1 MFIALKRKW
10 LKARRFFRLYTSGL
24 SRDKVEQLL
33 KRDAVGTFQY
43 LKSKTG
49 VADEIPEHP
58 TIRTTPFVI
67 KEIFFSFVLQ
77 LTPARRLFYGIA
89 VAGFVVGLVRR
100 DLLYLVGSFLL
111 INFLLAMELV
121 DKLTTRDEL
130 EIAREI
136 QLSLLPD
143 HIPQLQ
149 MLSIATFSE
158 PARMVGGDF
167 FDIVQPNN
175 DMVISILGDVSGK
188 GISAALYATYIQSTF
203 QSLSETSAS
212 PAELM
217 CNLNNLITR
226 RLHDGH
232 FVTAIIAVF
241 DTRDRS
247 VTIARAGHNWPL
259 YYSAD
264 SQSIIELKPKG
275 VSIGPFESDQFTDV
289 LEEQKIFM
297 RKGDF
302 LLLYSDGITEAADP
316 DKKMFELAGL
326 KSAITESIHEP
337 SQAIIGRINERVHAF
352 ARSDE
357 LRDDATM
364 LGIKVEKDDD

>member
-1 MFIALKRKW
+1 M
-10 LKARRFFRLYTSGL
+10 YTSGL

-33 KRDAVGTFQY
+33 KRDAVDTFHY
-43 LKSKTG
+43 LKSKTV

-58 TIRTTPFVI
+58 TIRSTPFVI
-67 KEIFFSFVLQ
+67 KEIFFSFVMQ
-77 LTPARRLFYGIA
+77 LTPARRLLYSIGII
-89 VAGFVVGLVRR
+89 GFVVGLVKWHIF
-100 DLLYLVGSFLL
+100 YLVASFLI
-111 INFLLAMELV
+111 INILLAMELV

-136 QLSLLPD
+136 QLSLLPE

-149 MLSIATFSE
+149 MLSIATFSK

-167 FDIVQPNN
+167 FDVVQPNN
-175 DMVISILGDVSGK
+175 DLVISILGDVSGK

-212 PAELM
+212 PIELM

-241 DTRDRS
+241 DARDRS
-247 VTIARAGHNWPL
+247 VSIARAGHNWPL
-259 YYSAD
+259 YYSAA
-264 SQSIIELKPKG
+264 SQSITELRPKG
-275 VSIGPFESDQFTDV
+275 VSIGPFESDQFAEV
-289 LEEQKIFM
+289 LEEQKIFLN
-297 RKGDF
+297 KGDF
-302 LLLYSDGITEAADP
+302 LLLYSDGITEASDP
-316 DKKMFELAGL
+316 DKKMFEMTGL
-326 KSAITESIHEP
+326 KSVITESINQP
-337 SQAIIGRINERVHAF
+337 SQSIIDRINQRVHAF

-357 LRDDATM
+357 LQDDATM
-364 LGIKVEKDDD
+364 LGIKVEQSDHSA